1 MKRTALLES
10 YGPILLGGLIESERA
25 KAAQLHQAGLGPPP
39 DESTNVV
46 LLQRVGREVL
56 QVLGGLL
63 AENER
68 RESTNKIA
76 LVADLATRFCHGAV
90 ETTETDEE
98 LRNVARR
105 SVRLAKIILGEA
117 ALAVNEAKS

>member
-10 YGPILLGGLIESERA
+10 YGPIVLDGLIESERA
-25 KAAQLHQAGLGPPP
+25 KATQLHQAGLGPPP
-39 DESTNVV
+39 DKATNVV
-46 LLQRVGREVL
+46 MLTRYGREAL

-76 LVADLATRFCHGAV
+76 LVADLATRFCHGAI

-98 LRNVARR
+98 LRDIARR

-117 ALAVNEAKS
+117 SLAVNEAKS